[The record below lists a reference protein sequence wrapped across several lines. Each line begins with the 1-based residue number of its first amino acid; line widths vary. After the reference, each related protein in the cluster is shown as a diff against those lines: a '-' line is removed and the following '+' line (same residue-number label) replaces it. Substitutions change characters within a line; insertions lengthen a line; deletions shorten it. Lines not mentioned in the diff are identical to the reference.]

1 MSDKASSW
9 IGGSLVAA
17 VLVFFGEYWLLQF
30 LHILIVD
37 VGFRV
42 RKCLAKREMM
52 FQC

>member
-30 LHILIVD
+30 LHILIGVCASFCL
-37 VGFRV
+37 FRMNI
-42 RKCLAKREMM
+42 CLISD
-52 FQC
+52 